1 MRFTGAFL
9 VGILPAILCSNCH
22 ASPAAPTS
30 TPSTPGGAL
39 AGEWSGTG
47 SDSQG
52 AEEMTWVLTQ
62 RGDTVSGSVS
72 TQSTNPT
79 DGSCASCHK
88 NKSGTLSGTIA
99 DSVLRLTMYF
109 PTGGD
114 VPTPIC
120 SVTMVASA
128 EGFTVDR
135 IAAPY
140 SGGDTCEGPF
150 TDGAFEMLH
159 QR

>member
-1 MRFTGAFL
+1 MS
-9 VGILPAILCSNCH
+9 VS
-22 ASPAAPTS
+22 STS
-30 TPSTPGGAL
+30 SGPLSGS
-39 AGEWSGTG
+39 WSGTG

-52 AEEMTWVLTQ
+52 AEEMTWVITQ

-72 TQSTNPT
+72 TQSVNPT

-88 NKSGTLSGTIA
+88 NKSGTFSGTIA

-120 SVTMVASA
+120 SVTMVASVA
-128 EGFTVDR
+128 GFTANR
-135 IAAPY
+135 IASTY
-140 SGGDTCEGPF
+140 SGADTCEGPF
-150 TDGAFEMLH
+150 TDGEFEMLH
-159 QR
+159 VR